1 MLGTAGAAER
11 RGRQSQPL
19 RLLPL
24 VRQPSVVGEA
34 VLTEERVLEAIARY
48 FGAFVR
54 APWRR
59 EEGTPVDLAEDARE
73 VLERRLARLATG
85 GSEK

>member
-1 MLGTAGAAER
+1 M
-11 RGRQSQPL
+11 
-19 RLLPL
+19 
-24 VRQPSVVGEA
+24 RQPSGVGEA
-34 VLTEERVLEAIARY
+34 VLTEEQVLDTIARH

-73 VLERRLARLATG
+73 VLERRLARLAAG

>member
-1 MLGTAGAAER
+1 VHQSGA
-11 RGRQSQPL
+11 
-19 RLLPL
+19 
-24 VRQPSVVGEA
+24 VGEA
-34 VLTEERVLEAIARY
+34 VLTEEGVLEEVVRR

-59 EEGTPVDLAEDARE
+59 VEGILLDLAEDARE
-73 VLERRLARLATG
+73 VFERQLARLAAG